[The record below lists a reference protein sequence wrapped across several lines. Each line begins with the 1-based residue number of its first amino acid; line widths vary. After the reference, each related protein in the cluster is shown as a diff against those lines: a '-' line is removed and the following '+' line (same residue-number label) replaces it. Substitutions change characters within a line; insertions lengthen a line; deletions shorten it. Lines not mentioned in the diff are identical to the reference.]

1 MHKIASDFYDMRK
14 ILRPKFWSHG
24 TNLGSLR
31 SRPVRYFSNRSGYW
45 NWYRE
50 NGQNI
55 DIASISFRNRG
66 LQNIDIDIEFETE
79 ATKILI
85 LISNSKLRQPEY
97 WYRFRIRNWDHQ
109 IIDIDLEFKT
119 EATRKLI
126 SILILKWAL
135 SIILVLSLDLLAE
148 FLLNK
153 YRPKYR
159 YRFDIEQILVQI
171 IYWFQYWNKNH
182 QEIISISI
190 LNSK

>member
-1 MHKIASDFYDMRK
+1 MYGDTYHHLLYVHF
-14 ILRPKFWSHG
+14 
-24 TNLGSLR
+24 
-31 SRPVRYFSNRSGYW
+31 RPVRYFSNRSGYW
-45 NWYRE
+45 YWYRE
-50 NGQNI
+50 NDQNI
-55 DIASISFRNRG
+55 DIVSISFRNRG
-66 LQNIDIDIEFETE
+66 LQNIDIDIEIETE

-85 LISNSKLRQPEY
+85 SISNLKLRKPEY
-97 WYRFRIRNWDHQ
+97 WYWCRIRNWDHQ
-109 IIDIDLEFKT
+109 NIGIDFEFET

-135 SIILVLSLDLLAE
+135 SMILVLSLDLLAE

-159 YRFDIEQILVQI
+159 YRFDIEPILVQI